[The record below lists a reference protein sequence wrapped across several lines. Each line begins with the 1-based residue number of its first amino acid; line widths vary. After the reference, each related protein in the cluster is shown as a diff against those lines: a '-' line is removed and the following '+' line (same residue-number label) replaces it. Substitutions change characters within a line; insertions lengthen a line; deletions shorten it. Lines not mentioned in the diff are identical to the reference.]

1 MKMNLPEKKVKW
13 NAGGIYQVLHL
24 SRSSTINLTY
34 GSGAVIQKTCKIVEF
49 INPADVNKTK
59 KTQEKEDNYGP
70 LIYMLQVIYLEYRF
84 SLISVI
90 VGAMGTIP
98 LLL

>member
-1 MKMNLPEKKVKW
+1 MNLPEKKVKW

-49 INPADVNKTK
+49 INPADVKRQKRHKKK
-59 KTQEKEDNYGP
+59 KTTMDPSYICYK
-70 LIYMLQVIYLEYRF
+70 
-84 SLISVI
+84 
-90 VGAMGTIP
+90 
-98 LLL
+98 

>member
-1 MKMNLPEKKVKW
+1 M
-13 NAGGIYQVLHL
+13 
-24 SRSSTINLTY
+24 
-34 GSGAVIQKTCKIVEF
+34 IQKTCKIVEF